1 MILAKD
7 IMTTKPVT
15 IRPEA
20 SIVEAS
26 KLMLRRGVGSLLVVN
41 KQKVIGILTEK
52 DIISKVV
59 SKNKDPK
66 KVKVK
71 DVMTTELITV
81 GPELDLFEIAKIM
94 NSREVRRLPVC
105 DGDKLLGLVT
115 EKDILKFAPS
125 LIYILTEK
133 MKLRGPKNLSSKSRE
148 YRYTGA
154 CEICGNFSENLR
166 EKRGMLICE
175 FCSESV

>member
-105 DGDKLLGLVT
+105 DGDK
-115 EKDILKFAPS
+115 
-125 LIYILTEK
+125 
-133 MKLRGPKNLSSKSRE
+133 
-148 YRYTGA
+148 
-154 CEICGNFSENLR
+154 
-166 EKRGMLICE
+166 
-175 FCSESV
+175 

>member
-1 MILAKD
+1 
-7 IMTTKPVT
+7 
-15 IRPEA
+15 
-20 SIVEAS
+20 
-26 KLMLRRGVGSLLVVN
+26 
-41 KQKVIGILTEK
+41 
-52 DIISKVV
+52 
-59 SKNKDPK
+59 
-66 KVKVK
+66 VKVK